1 MTDSLLSLVVQD
13 EKVNFLLENLRSSV
27 QQNKPLLLNSGEI
40 QYIKQKFQE
49 GIQIGEKGL
58 HELSFQMIQWFAD
71 LADAKV
77 TLIVWGRCPEK
88 THLEINKTY
97 TSIELGQV
105 MSSKYM
111 DSIVAW
117 SYSPVC
123 KICAQK
129 TNTIASFNQ
138 YRFDKNYSSGL
149 KLMLSRIKTTSNIC
163 YKIADM
169 VFDIDRMFERDKI
182 VNKYTQTLMD
192 MYGLKMAFQDQK
204 NIFEMLEH
212 LKSEPSIEIIDE
224 KNYLDERRKKSG
236 YEAYKVV
243 FKKNKQSFE
252 IQLQTV
258 DMLNLERSS
267 LIAGHRTYK
276 EKQMEDRKKLGQAYQ
291 NFYDVLIQAFSLYP
305 EQHSD
310 YKED

>member
-13 EKVNFLLENLRSSV
+13 EKVNSLLENLRKSV

-123 KICAQK
+123 KICGQK

-138 YRFDKNYSSGL
+138 YRFDKNYTSGL

-192 MYGLKMAFQDQK
+192 MYGLKMAFQDPK
-204 NIFEMLEH
+204 NIFETLEH
-212 LKSEPSIEIIDE
+212 LKHEPSIEIIDE

-243 FKKNKQSFE
+243 FKKNEQSFE

-291 NFYDVLIQAFSLYP
+291 NFYDVLIQAFSLSP
-305 EQHSD
+305 ELPND

>member
-1 MTDSLLSLVVQD
+1 
-13 EKVNFLLENLRSSV
+13 
-27 QQNKPLLLNSGEI
+27 
-40 QYIKQKFQE
+40 
-49 GIQIGEKGL
+49 
-58 HELSFQMIQWFAD
+58 
-71 LADAKV
+71 
-77 TLIVWGRCPEK
+77 
-88 THLEINKTY
+88 
-97 TSIELGQV
+97 
-105 MSSKYM
+105 M

-123 KICAQK
+123 KICGQK

-138 YRFDKNYSSGL
+138 YRFDKNYTSGL

-204 NIFEMLEH
+204 NIFETLEH
-212 LKSEPSIEIIDE
+212 LKNEPSIEIIDE

-243 FKKNKQSFE
+243 FKKNDQSFE